1 MSELQQEKIGQ
12 NMLLK
17 MAMLVVILAGIK
29 AASDIMV
36 PFLLAMFLAIVLN
49 PLVTILMRRGV
60 RRGLAIG
67 LVMSGVLICFALLVA
82 MVAGAANEF
91 SDIYPQI
98 RSQLEHKLGI
108 VQHFAATFNINLSTD
123 RMAERLDPNAMM
135 NMATTVLSQFS
146 GAMTN
151 IVLLLMTVVF
161 MLFEVHH
168 LPYKLR
174 FALVNPKI
182 RIAGLHKA
190 LKGVTHY
197 LALKTLISLITGAS
211 VWLALLL
218 LDVKFALLW
227 GVVAFILNYI
237 PNIGPV
243 IAGIPPLIQALLL
256 NSVYEAAL
264 VGTLFIAIHTVFGNM
279 LEPRVMGKGLG
290 LSSLVVFLSLIF
302 WGWLLGPVGMLL
314 SVPLTSVCKILME
327 TTPGGSKLAILLGN
341 GRPKVKRLRV
351 QKTTI
356 DQSPE
361 NKIKIG
367 RR

>member
-12 NMLLK
+12 NLLLK
-17 MAMLVVILAGIK
+17 LATLIVILAGIK
-29 AASDIMV
+29 ASSEILV
-36 PFLLAMFLAIVLN
+36 PFLLALFLSVVLN
-49 PLVTILMRRGV
+49 PLVTFLLRRGV
-60 RRGLAIG
+60 RRGLAIS
-67 LVMSGVLICFALLVA
+67 LVMAGVLICIGLLVA
-82 MVAGAANEF
+82 LVAGSVNEF
-91 SDIYPQI
+91 SDIYPELRTQME
-98 RSQLEHKLGI
+98 QKLVI
-108 VQHFAATFNINLSTD
+108 VQHFAATFNINISTD
-123 RMAERLDPNAMM
+123 RLAERLDPNAIMD
-135 NMATTVLSQFS
+135 MATTVLSQFS

-197 LALKTLISLITGAS
+197 LALKTLISLITGVA
-211 VWLALLL
+211 VWLALLSL
-218 LDVKFALLW
+218 GVKFAMLW
-227 GVVAFILNYI
+227 GVVAFILNFI

-256 NSVYEAAL
+256 NSIYDAVL
-264 VGTLFIAIHTVFGNM
+264 VAGLFTAIHMLFGNM
-279 LEPRVMGKGLG
+279 LEPRIMGKRLG

-327 TTPGGSKLAILLGN
+327 TTPGGSKLAVLLGN
-341 GRPKVKRLRV
+341 GRPKQNRTELR
-351 QKTTI
+351 KNRA
-356 DQSPE
+356 S
-361 NKIKIG
+361 
-367 RR
+367 

>member
-12 NMLLK
+12 NLLLK
-17 MAMLVVILAGIK
+17 LATLVVILAGIK
-29 AASDIMV
+29 AASGIMV
-36 PFLLAMFLAIVLN
+36 PFLLAIFLSIVLN
-49 PLVTILMRRGV
+49 PLVTFLLRRGV
-60 RRGLAIG
+60 RRGLAIT
-67 LVMSGVLICFALLVA
+67 LVMMGVLVCIGLLVA
-82 MVAGAANEF
+82 LVAGSVNEF
-91 SDIYPQI
+91 SDIYPELRTQME
-98 RSQLEHKLGI
+98 QKLGI
-108 VQHFAATFNINLSTD
+108 IQHFAATFNINISTD
-123 RMAERLDPNAMM
+123 RLAERLDPNAIM
-135 NMATTVLSQFS
+135 NMATIVLSQFS

-151 IVLLLMTVVF
+151 TVLLLMTVVF

-197 LALKTLISLITGAS
+197 LALKTLISLITGVA

-218 LDVKFALLW
+218 LGVKFALLW
-227 GVVAFILNYI
+227 GVLAFILNFI

-243 IAGIPPLIQALLL
+243 IAGIPPVIQALLL
-256 NSVYEAAL
+256 NSAYDAAL
-264 VGTLFIAIHTVFGNM
+264 VAGLFTAIHMLFGNM
-279 LEPRVMGKGLG
+279 LEPRIMGKGLG

-327 TTPGGSKLAILLGN
+327 TTPGGSKLAVLLGT
-341 GRPKVKRLRV
+341 GRPKQNRSELKKNCV
-351 QKTTI
+351 
-356 DQSPE
+356 S
-361 NKIKIG
+361 
-367 RR
+367 

>member
-1 MSELQQEKIGQ
+1 MSELQQEKMGQ

-17 MAMLVVILAGIK
+17 MATLVVILAGIK
-29 AASDIMV
+29 TASEILV
-36 PFLLAMFLAIVLN
+36 PFLLALFLAIVLN
-49 PLVTILMRRGV
+49 PLVTMLMRRGV
-60 RRGLAIG
+60 RRGLAIA
-67 LVMSGVLICFALLVA
+67 LVMVAVLIFIALLVA
-82 MVAGAANEF
+82 MIAGSVNEF
-91 SDIYPQI
+91 SNIYPQI
-98 RSQLEHKLGI
+98 REQMEHKLAI
-108 VQHFAATFNINLSTD
+108 VQHFATPFHINLSTD
-123 RMAERLDPNAMM
+123 RIAERLDPSSMM
-135 NMATTVLSQFS
+135 NVATTVLSQFS

-161 MLFEVHH
+161 MLLEVHH

-174 FALVNPKI
+174 FALINPKI

-197 LALKTLISLITGAS
+197 LALKTLISLITGVA
-211 VWLALLL
+211 VFLALTLL
-218 LDVKFALLW
+218 GIKFALLW
-227 GVVAFILNYI
+227 GVVAFLLNFI

-256 NSVYEAAL
+256 NSVFDAGMVAA
-264 VGTLFIAIHTVFGNM
+264 LFIAIHMLFGNL

-327 TTPGGSKLAILLGN
+327 TTPGGAKLAILLGT
-341 GRPKVKRLRV
+341 GRPKLREV
-351 QKTTI
+351 
-356 DQSPE
+356 S
-361 NKIKIG
+361 